1 MTVKYDQDQNIAQL
15 WINANSE
22 TDASILGDDEI
33 DPGTS
38 ITQFGLRQASSSSDE
53 TILIDNLSISQTF
66 SETLST
72 NQKLS
77 SNQTIGLFPNPTNKG
92 FVNITNNVSGQIIVD
107 VYDILG
113 KVIISS
119 KIDNNRLDVSS
130 LKAGMYV
137 IKIKQNDIITTKKL
151 IRN

>member
-1 MTVKYDQDQNIAQL
+1 M

-22 TDASILGDDEI
+22 TDASILGDDET

-72 NQKLS
+72 NQNLS
-77 SNQTIGLFPNPTNKG
+77 SNQTIGLYPNPTNKG
-92 FVNITNNVSGQIIVD
+92 YVNISANISGVITAN

-119 KIDNNRLDVSS
+119 KIDNNRLDVSN
-130 LKAGMYV
+130 LKSGMYV

-151 IRN
+151 IIN